1 LSVTSFIGIVSKARA
16 HILRLT
22 SARLQDLV
30 SSDWAAR
37 AVLRYWRLR
46 SRTFS
51 ALRVLRGH
59 RRRPSVNLVGHTLVL
74 GLGFVLV
81 VPVMSGRAEPARAI
95 AAQHSGYVAG
105 YATWTSAARA
115 RNAVEMREVAKASTL
130 EERPAPAVIEQA
142 PAIGTRVAKPVP
154 APAPAQAGTFTPPP
168 GSGGDGL
175 AAIYAVFGNSPG
187 LSWALRVAN
196 CESHYNPLAIN
207 RSSGASG
214 LFQFMPS
221 TWNANFPGQN
231 IWDPYAQARGALVF
245 YNAGRQSA
253 WTCK

>member
-1 LSVTSFIGIVSKARA
+1 MNVTGVIAIVLKAHA
-16 HILRLT
+16 YILRLT
-22 SARLQDLV
+22 NARIRHLLV
-30 SSDWAAR
+30 SEWAAR

-46 SRTFS
+46 RQGQQ
-51 ALRVLRGH
+51 LVNRLKL
-59 RRRPSVNLVGHTLVL
+59 RRRELSITLAGHALVL

-81 VPVMSGRAEPARAI
+81 VPVVTVRPAVTPTV
-95 AAQHSGYVAG
+95 AAQYAGYVV
-105 YATWTSAARA
+105 ATTPVRP
-115 RNAVEMREVAKASTL
+115 RNVPIREALKASAL
-130 EERPAPAVIEQA
+130 EERPAPEVIVPAAPPASAPRAAA
-142 PAIGTRVAKPVP
+142 PAFVP
-154 APAPAQAGTFTPPP
+154 PPP

-196 CESHYNPLAIN
+196 CESHYNPLAVN
-207 RSSGASG
+207 PSSGASG

>member
-1 LSVTSFIGIVSKARA
+1 MEGSMSVTGVIAIVLKAHA

-22 SARLQDLV
+22 SARVRHLV
-30 SSDWAAR
+30 VSDWAAR

-46 SRTFS
+46 R
-51 ALRVLRGH
+51 RGH
-59 RRRPSVNLVGHTLVL
+59 QLLDRLRIRRRQLSITLVGHGLVL

-81 VPVMSGRAEPARAI
+81 FPVLTVRPAMTRTVTAQYAGYLWTTPARP
-95 AAQHSGYVAG
+95 
-105 YATWTSAARA
+105 
-115 RNAVEMREVAKASTL
+115 RNAPIREVLKASAL
-130 EERPAPAVIEQA
+130 EERPAPEVIVPAA
-142 PAIGTRVAKPVP
+142 PPP
-154 APAPAQAGTFTPPP
+154 APAPKPAAPAFNPPPP

-196 CESHYNPLAIN
+196 CESHYNPLAVN

>member
-1 LSVTSFIGIVSKARA
+1 LKAHA
-16 HILRLT
+16 YILRLT
-22 SARLQDLV
+22 SARFRHLVVSDL
-30 SSDWAAR
+30 AAR
-37 AVLRYWRLR
+37 AVIRYWRLQRR
-46 SRTFS
+46 SRQVLER
-51 ALRVLRGH
+51 LRL
-59 RRRPSVNLVGHTLVL
+59 RRRHFSITLVGHALVL

-81 VPVMSGRAEPARAI
+81 VPVVTVRPPVTRTVAAQYAGYVLWTTPARP
-95 AAQHSGYVAG
+95 
-105 YATWTSAARA
+105 
-115 RNAVEMREVAKASTL
+115 RNVPIREVLKASAL
-130 EERPAPAVIEQA
+130 EERPAPEVIVPAA
-142 PAIGTRVAKPVP
+142 PP
-154 APAPAQAGTFTPPP
+154 APAPKPAAPAFVPPPP

-175 AAIYAVFGNSPG
+175 AAIYAAFGSSPG

-196 CESHYNPLAIN
+196 CESHYNPLAVN

>member
-1 LSVTSFIGIVSKARA
+1 M
-16 HILRLT
+16 
-22 SARLQDLV
+22 
-30 SSDWAAR
+30 
-37 AVLRYWRLR
+37 
-46 SRTFS
+46 
-51 ALRVLRGH
+51 
-59 RRRPSVNLVGHTLVL
+59 LVL

-81 VPVMSGRAEPARAI
+81 VPGMSGRTEPTRAI
-95 AAQHSGYVAG
+95 AAQHSGYVASA
-105 YATWTSAARA
+105 ATWTTAARA

-130 EERPAPAVIEQA
+130 EERPAPPVIEPA
-142 PAIGTRVAKPVP
+142 PAIAAAIGTRVAPK
-154 APAPAQAGTFTPPP
+154 PAQASSFTPPP

-231 IWDPYAQARGALVF
+231 IWDPYAQARAALVF

>member
-1 LSVTSFIGIVSKARA
+1 VV
-16 HILRLT
+16 
-22 SARLQDLV
+22 
-30 SSDWAAR
+30 SDWAAR

-46 SRTFS
+46 RRSWQFVDR
-51 ALRVLRGH
+51 LRI
-59 RRRPSVNLVGHTLVL
+59 RRRRLSISLAGHALVL

-81 VPVMSGRAEPARAI
+81 VPVLAVRPAETRTV
-95 AAQHSGYVAG
+95 AAQYAGYVL
-105 YATWTSAARA
+105 TTPVRP
-115 RNAVEMREVAKASTL
+115 RNAPIREVLKASAL
-130 EERPAPAVIEQA
+130 EERPAPAVIVPA
-142 PAIGTRVAKPVP
+142 PPP
-154 APAPAQAGTFTPPP
+154 APAPRPAPAASFTPPP

-196 CESHYNPLAIN
+196 CESHYNPLAVN

-231 IWDPYAQARGALVF
+231 IWDPYAQARGALAF

>member
-1 LSVTSFIGIVSKARA
+1 MVSRA
-16 HILRLT
+16 NTHILRLT
-22 SARLQDLV
+22 NARLQDLV
-30 SSDWAAR
+30 VSDWAAR
-37 AVLRYWRLR
+37 AVLRYWRLQR
-46 SRTFS
+46 RCNRVLE
-51 ALRVLRGH
+51 ALRGRCF
-59 RRRPSVNLVGHTLVL
+59 RPSLHLLGHALVI

-81 VPVMSGRAEPARAI
+81 VPAMN
-95 AAQHSGYVAG
+95 
-105 YATWTSAARA
+105 TSATTPRLVAAEYSGHVLLVNPDRG
-115 RNAVEMREVAKASTL
+115 RNAVEMREIPKAHTM
-130 EERPAPAVIEQA
+130 EERPAPAVIA
-142 PAIGTRVAKPVP
+142 LPNPTVATRVATRPTP
-154 APAPAQAGTFTPPP
+154 AAPKVFTPPP

-221 TWNANFPGQN
+221 TWNANFLGQN

>member
-1 LSVTSFIGIVSKARA
+1 LKAHA
-16 HILRLT
+16 YILRLT
-22 SARLQDLV
+22 SARFRHLVVSDL
-30 SSDWAAR
+30 AAR
-37 AVLRYWRLR
+37 AVLRYWRLQR
-46 SRTFS
+46 RGRQVLER
-51 ALRVLRGH
+51 LRL
-59 RRRPSVNLVGHTLVL
+59 RRRHFSITLVGHALVL

-81 VPVMSGRAEPARAI
+81 VPVVTVRPAITRTVAAQYAGYVLWTTPARPRTVPI
-95 AAQHSGYVAG
+95 
-105 YATWTSAARA
+105 
-115 RNAVEMREVAKASTL
+115 REVLKASAL
-130 EERPAPAVIEQA
+130 EERPAPAVIVPAA
-142 PAIGTRVAKPVP
+142 PP
-154 APAPAQAGTFTPPP
+154 APAPRPAPPAFVPPPP

-175 AAIYAVFGNSPG
+175 AAIYAVFGSSPG

-196 CESHYNPLAIN
+196 CESHYNPLAVN

>member
-1 LSVTSFIGIVSKARA
+1 VVS
-16 HILRLT
+16 
-22 SARLQDLV
+22 DL
-30 SSDWAAR
+30 AAR
-37 AVLRYWRLR
+37 AVIRYWRLQR
-46 SRTFS
+46 GSRQVVDR
-51 ALRVLRGH
+51 LKIH
-59 RRRPSVNLVGHTLVL
+59 RRHLSITLVGHALVL

-81 VPVMSGRAEPARAI
+81 VPVLTVRPAATRTVSAQYAGYVLWTAPARP
-95 AAQHSGYVAG
+95 
-105 YATWTSAARA
+105 
-115 RNAVEMREVAKASTL
+115 RNAPIREVLKASAL
-130 EERPAPAVIEQA
+130 EERPAPEVIVPAA
-142 PAIGTRVAKPVP
+142 PP
-154 APAPAQAGTFTPPP
+154 APALKPAAPAFIPPP
-168 GSGGDGL
+168 SGSGGDGL

-196 CESHYNPLAIN
+196 CESHYNPLAVN

>member
-1 LSVTSFIGIVSKARA
+1 MNVTGVIAIVSKAHA

-22 SARLQDLV
+22 RTRIHHLV
-30 SSDWAAR
+30 VSEWAAR
-37 AVLRYWRLR
+37 AVLRYWRLQ
-46 SRTFS
+46 
-51 ALRVLRGH
+51 
-59 RRRPSVNLVGHTLVL
+59 RRRRQVIDRIRFRHRQLSITLVGHGLVL

-81 VPVMSGRAEPARAI
+81 VPVLTQRPAEARAVT
-95 AAQHSGYVAG
+95 APYAGYVRS
-105 YATWTSAARA
+105 TSPVRP
-115 RNAVEMREVAKASTL
+115 RNAPIREVLKASAL
-130 EERPAPAVIEQA
+130 EERPAPDVI
-142 PAIGTRVAKPVP
+142 VAATPP
-154 APAPAQAGTFTPPP
+154 APAPKPIAPPAFTPPPP

-196 CESHYNPLAIN
+196 CESHYNPLAVN

-214 LFQFMPS
+214 LFQFMPA

>member
-1 LSVTSFIGIVSKARA
+1 MSVISFIAVVSKARG

-22 SARLQDLV
+22 IARLQDLV
-30 SSDWAAR
+30 ASDLAAR
-37 AVLRYWRLR
+37 MVLRYWRLR
-46 SRTFS
+46 NRTRT
-51 ALRVLRGH
+51 ALRVILKQ
-59 RRRPSVNLVGHTLVL
+59 RRRPSVNLVGHGLVL
-74 GLGFVLV
+74 GLGFLMV
-81 VPVMSGRAEPARAI
+81 VPVMSGRSAPTRVI
-95 AAQHSGYVAG
+95 AAQYSGFVM
-105 YATWTSAARA
+105 WTTAARA
-115 RNAVEMREVAKASTL
+115 RNSVEMREVAKASTL
-130 EERPAPAVIEQA
+130 EDPPAPAVIEQA
-142 PAIGTRVAKPVP
+142 PVIATRLAVASGP
-154 APAPAQAGTFTPPP
+154 GTFTPPP